1 MRKRTSSYGS
11 PRKCAKRYNGQ
22 LLTSDGRDTR
32 EERPLW
38 LDARNEMPRSS
49 DFKPTVRLLSRK
61 PPPKIAS
68 PSDPSTGIA
77 SMNIADEQDSEEDER
92 KKAAQ
97 NFAERQARAQRER
110 EEKQRKY
117 QEVRDRLFGSSTPTN
132 EDTQSRA
139 SSTNGRN
146 SSRGKGRSRGY
157 PREGQGT
164 SSGDQS
170 PARPQSQRKELYDPG
185 YSAKPNPVYIQKRDT
200 KSSPGPVA
208 AVEEQPV
215 RAPRGPDGSGRGGR
229 GFVTRGNKTGA
240 LS

>member
-1 MRKRTSSYGS
+1 MGICVCVLNRCNR
-11 PRKCAKRYNGQ
+11 Q
-22 LLTSDGRDTR
+22 WLTSNARDVP

-38 LDARNEMPRSS
+38 LDARNEVPQNS
-49 DFKPTVRLLSRK
+49 DFKPTVKLLSRK

-68 PSDPSTGIA
+68 SSDPSTEIA
-77 SMNIADEQDSEEDER
+77 SMSLADEEDSEEEER

-97 NFAERQARAQRER
+97 DFAERQARAQRER

-117 QEVRDRLFGSSTPTN
+117 QEVRDRLFGSSTPSN

-146 SSRGKGRSRGY
+146 SSRGKGRGRGH
-157 PREGQGT
+157 REGRSA

-185 YSAKPNPVYIQKRDT
+185 YSVKPNSVYIQKRDT
-200 KSSPGPVA
+200 KGSPGPA
-208 AVEEQPV
+208 NTADEQPV

-229 GFVTRGNKTGA
+229 GFGPRGNKTSA

>member
-11 PRKCAKRYNGQ
+11 LRRCTKQYNGQ
-22 LLTSDGRDTR
+22 SLTSNARDIP
-32 EERPLW
+32 EDRPLW
-38 LDARNEMPRSS
+38 LDARNETPQKS

-77 SMNIADEQDSEEDER
+77 TMRLADEEDSEEEER

-97 NFAERQARAQRER
+97 DFADRQARAQRER

-117 QEVRDRLFGSSTPTN
+117 QEVRDRLFGSPTPSN

-146 SSRGKGRSRGY
+146 SSRGKGRRRSYRD
-157 PREGQGT
+157 GQGT

-185 YSAKPNPVYIQKRDT
+185 YSVKPNSVYIQKRDT
-200 KSSPGPVA
+200 KGSPGPVT
-208 AVEEQPV
+208 AVDEQPV
-215 RAPRGPDGSGRGGR
+215 RSPRGPDGSGRGGR
-229 GFVTRGNKTGA
+229 GFGARGNKTGA

>member
-1 MRKRTSSYGS
+1 MGICVCLLNRCNRQS
-11 PRKCAKRYNGQ
+11 
-22 LLTSDGRDTR
+22 LTSDARDVP

-38 LDARNEMPRSS
+38 LDARNEAPRNS
-49 DFKPTVRLLSRK
+49 DFKPTVKLLSRK
-61 PPPKIAS
+61 PPSKTSS
-68 PSDPSTGIA
+68 PDPSTGIA
-77 SMNIADEQDSEEDER
+77 SMNLANEEDSEGEER

-97 NFAERQARAQRER
+97 DFAERQARAQRER

-117 QEVRDRLFGSSTPTN
+117 NEVREKLFGSSTPSN

-146 SSRGKGRSRGY
+146 SSRGKGRSRGH
-157 PREGQGT
+157 REGQST

-185 YSAKPNPVYIQKRDT
+185 YSVKPNSVYIQKRDA
-200 KSSPGPVA
+200 KGSPGPVTL
-208 AVEEQPV
+208 VDEQPV

-229 GFVTRGNKTGA
+229 GFAPRGNKTGA